1 MFVNRLKKLNLV
13 DKIENKFKNNIF
25 GIILRLHKTSLNIHI
40 ERYWVN
46 LIKF

>member
-1 MFVNRLKKLNLV
+1 MFVNRLKKSILV

-25 GIILRLHKTSLNIHI
+25 GIILRLLKASLNIYI